1 MSATHDVAFGNDVCL
16 RHMKGKHRI
25 IVSDSEQHHFCAS
38 RFIISRYSGGI
49 IDYYDKLCYNHKK
62 VIVSMKENK
71 LADISTDF
79 FVQIIVLVKDPK
91 AKHGTK
97 LTNRTLS
104 SKRQRQAAF
113 FQ

>member
-1 MSATHDVAFGNDVCL
+1 
-16 RHMKGKHRI
+16 
-25 IVSDSEQHHFCAS
+25 
-38 RFIISRYSGGI
+38 
-49 IDYYDKLCYNHKK
+49 
-62 VIVSMKENK
+62 MKENK

-113 FQ
+113 FNDVCPASKTMLPSAY